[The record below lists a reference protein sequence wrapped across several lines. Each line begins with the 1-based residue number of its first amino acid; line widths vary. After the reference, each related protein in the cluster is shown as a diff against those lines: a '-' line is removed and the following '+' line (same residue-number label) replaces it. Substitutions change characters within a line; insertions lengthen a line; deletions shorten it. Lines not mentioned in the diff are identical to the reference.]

1 MENKEFQYIDSG
13 NVSHSINLNK
23 DDFKLVQIDKSI
35 HDTKFKNKPTTFFK
49 DALKRFC
56 KNKSSVT
63 GAIILGVLLVLS
75 FVLPVAISYDVD
87 TQHPA
92 EQFLPPKLFSAGTG
106 FWDGT
111 VEYKNKIADPST
123 KDENGYMYPG
133 ESKVQGYTI
142 SFDKGSIVSISKPKE
157 GTTNV
162 ASPYGNGGSIIISSS
177 KLSNSSQDY
186 IDSHAVKYFSPNLS
200 LDLNTNS
207 YSISY
212 MLGDDVIEGYE
223 LGRYSITFEYLKD
236 GETSDDIIYSN
247 SIVLKDFDEEDSSK
261 IINLNEVIK
270 AFEESESKKIGED
283 GKPLTTNNGVYK
295 NAYISIN
302 LEASDKISTY
312 IPIKSFYYEV
322 NNATDANISITDA
335 CKKLY
340 IDSSDKLSYWN
351 IYSFGNGSRELVGAT
366 CYYVDFV
373 YDAYNAVY
381 GLKEMT
387 IDQSTIQSYI
397 DSNRLPSDFISKRN
411 SYINKNL
418 YELGYDETPIVYV
431 SSIKQSSDESGSI
444 YYKFQCVI
452 YNYKYMGYDSM
463 PSFLFGTNQVGQD
476 LLKTVFI
483 GLRTSLLL
491 GLISSAICFIFGLV
505 WGSIAGYF
513 GGLPDLLMERFT
525 DILSGIPWIVMMTLM
540 ILKFGQSF
548 WIFCLALCL
557 TGWIGTSAVTRTQFY
572 RFRGREYVLA
582 SRTLGAS
589 NARLIFRHI
598 LPNAMGTII
607 TSSVLMIPSVIFSEA
622 TISYLGL
629 GLKGMQSLGVILSD
643 NQKFLQSYPHLLVV
657 PAIIIGLLMISFNL
671 FGNGLRDAFNPS
683 LKGSDE

>member
-1 MENKEFQYIDSG
+1 MEEKEFQYIDSG
-13 NVSHSINLNK
+13 NVSHSVKLNN

-75 FVLPVAISYDVD
+75 FVLPVAINYD
-87 TQHPA
+87 TEEQHPV
-92 EQFLPPKLFSAGTG
+92 EQFLPPKLFDAGTG

-111 VEYKNKIADPST
+111 VEYKDKIADPST
-123 KDENGYMYPG
+123 KDSNGYMYPG

-142 SFDKGSIVSISKPKE
+142 SFEKSSIVKLSLPKE
-157 GTTNV
+157 GVTNV
-162 ASPYGNGGSIIISSS
+162 PSPYGNGGSIIISSD
-177 KLSNSSQDY
+177 KLSNDTEEY
-186 IDSHAVKYFSPNLS
+186 INNHLVKYFSPSIS
-200 LDLNTNS
+200 LDLSANN
-207 YSISY
+207 YLVNY
-212 MLGDDVIEGYE
+212 MLSDDTYEGYE
-223 LGRYSITFEYLKD
+223 LGEYSITFEYPSATQKEGDLN
-236 GETSDDIIYSN
+236 EN
-247 SIVLKDFDEEDSSK
+247 QIVLKDFDDKTNGK
-261 IINLNEVIK
+261 IINLNSILLEKDPTIAK
-270 AFEESESKKIGED
+270 YE
-283 GKPLTTNNGVYK
+283 
-295 NAYISIN
+295 NAYISFN
-302 LEASDKISTY
+302 LKASSKTNTF
-312 IPIKSFYYEV
+312 IPIKNFFYEV
-322 NNATDANISITDA
+322 NNTTDENISITDA

-351 IYSFGNGSRELVGAT
+351 IYSFGNGARELKGAT
-366 CYYVDFV
+366 CYYVDFT
-373 YDAYNAVY
+373 YDAYDAVY
-381 GLKEMT
+381 GIKQMT
-387 IDQSTIQSYI
+387 IDQSSIQAYI
-397 DSNRLPSDFISKRN
+397 DIGKLPKDFITNRSN
-411 SYINKNL
+411 YINVNL
-418 YELGYDETPIVYV
+418 YEMGYDDTPIVYV
-431 SSIKQSSDESGSI
+431 NSVKLSSDETGNV
-444 YYKFQCVI
+444 YYKFECSI
-452 YNYKYMGYDSM
+452 YNYKLLGYDNM
-463 PSFLFGTNQVGQD
+463 PRFLFGTNQVGQD
-476 LLKTVFI
+476 LLKIVFI

-589 NARLIFRHI
+589 NIRLIFRHI

-629 GLKGMQSLGVILSD
+629 GLKGLQSLGVILSD

-657 PAIIIGLLMISFNL
+657 PAIIIALLMISFNL

>member
-1 MENKEFQYIDSG
+1 MEEKEFQYIDSG
-13 NVSHSINLNK
+13 NVSHSVKLNN

-63 GAIILGVLLVLS
+63 GAVILGVLLVLS
-75 FVLPVAISYDVD
+75 FVLPVAITYD
-87 TQHPA
+87 TEKQHPV
-92 EQFLPPKLFSAGTG
+92 EQFLPPKLFDAGTG

-111 VEYKNKIADPST
+111 VEYKDKIADPST
-123 KDENGYMYPG
+123 KDSNGYMYPG

-142 SFDKGSIVSISKPKE
+142 SFEKSSIVKLSLPKQ
-157 GTTNV
+157 GVTNV
-162 ASPYGNGGSIIISSS
+162 PSPYGNGGSIIISSD
-177 KLSNSSQDY
+177 KLSNDNEEY
-186 IDSHAVKYFSPNLS
+186 INNHLVKYFSP
-200 LDLNTNS
+200 
-207 YSISY
+207 SISIDLSTNNYLINY
-212 MLGDDVIEGYE
+212 MLSDDTYDGYE
-223 LGRYSITFEYLKD
+223 LGEYSITFEYPS
-236 GETSDDIIYSN
+236 ETQEAGVLN
-247 SIVLKDFDEEDSSK
+247 ENQIVLRDFNEKVNNK
-261 IINLNEVIK
+261 IINLNSILTEK
-270 AFEESESKKIGED
+270 APTITKYE
-283 GKPLTTNNGVYK
+283 
-295 NAYISIN
+295 NAYISFN
-302 LEASDKISTY
+302 LKASSKTNTF
-312 IPIKSFYYEV
+312 IPIKNFFYEV
-322 NNATDANISITDA
+322 NNTTDENVSITDA

-351 IYSFGNGSRELVGAT
+351 IYSFGNGARELKGAT
-366 CYYVDFV
+366 CYYVDFT
-373 YDAYNAVY
+373 YDAYDAVY
-381 GLKEMT
+381 GIKQMT
-387 IDQSTIQSYI
+387 IDQSSIQNYI
-397 DSNRLPSDFISKRN
+397 DKGKLPKDFITNRSN
-411 SYINKNL
+411 YINVNL
-418 YELGYDETPIVYV
+418 YEMGYDDTPIVYV
-431 SSIKQSSDESGSI
+431 NSVKLSSDETGNV
-444 YYKFQCVI
+444 YYKFECSI
-452 YNYKYMGYDSM
+452 YNYKLLGYDKM
-463 PSFLFGTNQVGQD
+463 PTFLFGTNQVGQD
-476 LLKTVFI
+476 LLKIVFI

-572 RFRGREYVLA
+572 RFRDREYVLA
-582 SRTLGAS
+582 SRTLGAG
-589 NARLIFRHI
+589 NVRLIFRHI

-629 GLKGMQSLGVILSD
+629 GLKGLQSLGVILSD

-657 PAIIIGLLMISFNL
+657 PAIIIALLMISFNL